1 MQQNY
6 KRIAKNTLFLY
17 FRMLIIMAV
26 NFYTV
31 RVVLDV
37 LGVTDYGIYNLVAS
51 FVMILAFLNSTLT
64 SGTQRFLTFELGK
77 EDFVKLKHTF
87 STAVI
92 IHFIL
97 AIIILIFGETIGLWF
112 LYEKMNIPIER
123 FDAAFWAYQFAIFST
138 MITVMQVPYNALI
151 IAHERMHIFA
161 YISIVE
167 AILKLLVVYLLLIVS
182 TDKLIS
188 YAIFMFI
195 TSILIASFYRI
206 YTIKNYK
213 ESHFEFVFDK
223 KIMKSMM
230 QFSGWNLFG
239 SIAWILMN
247 YGINVLLSIF
257 FSPAIVASR
266 AISMQVN
273 TAIFSL
279 VGNFRTAVNPQII
292 KMFSSENNN
301 EMKKI
306 SLISAR
312 YTFYLALILVLPIYF
327 EIDTLLGIWLVDI
340 PLWTI
345 EFCKLILIFSLIQTF
360 DMSFG
365 ILFQAI
371 GKMKE
376 NQILSGGVYLLV
388 LPLSYILFS
397 FYNLDPRIVFYVQIA
412 AVIIVSFVVKIILLN
427 KIANIRYSEYL
438 YRIILPIIKVIFSVV
453 ILVFFVHL
461 LKLNFILNI
470 FSIIFIVLLSIFVF
484 DFTKDM
490 KYKTLDML
498 KIKIKQYRR

>member
-1 MQQNY
+1 
-6 KRIAKNTLFLY
+6 
-17 FRMLIIMAV
+17 MAV

>member
-1 MQQNY
+1 
-6 KRIAKNTLFLY
+6 
-17 FRMLIIMAV
+17 MLIIMAV